1 MALSILP
8 EVGPD
13 ASCLDLLN
21 FFQTGRSHILL
32 VSKVK
37 LLLFNSSKV
46 LWLIPIATLCR
57 LLEILEELSV
67 LFRSRMLSKR

>member
-1 MALSILP
+1 
-8 EVGPD
+8 
-13 ASCLDLLN
+13 LDLLN